1 MRTILFTLLSLI
13 FCVAHSQFIPQPM
26 GYNPD
31 SNSMGIG
38 SEDLMGM
45 LSLFGSS
52 FNSGDSLVVD
62 YFEYSFIE
70 HENGD
75 LEADTFILIYPQ
87 GSCLDGSSHW
97 NHCPTG

>member
-1 MRTILFTLLSLI
+1 
-13 FCVAHSQFIPQPM
+13 
-26 GYNPD
+26 
-31 SNSMGIG
+31 
-38 SEDLMGM
+38 MGM

-75 LEADTFILIYPQ
+75 LEADTFILIYP
-87 GSCLDGSSHW
+87 LVVA
-97 NHCPTG
+97 